1 MENTYIIN
9 DEAIIKGKELF
20 SEGKYTIA
28 LDYFKEA
35 IRKNPNSKEP
45 YLLEAMSYQF
55 IEERTSKNARSALYT
70 ILSIDPDDSI
80 APKCIEKVSQGELL
94 SRWINLYPICYEAT
108 DKDYKYKTHE
118 NEFIVNFIDNVTMK
132 FEIIDD
138 EKVKIVGCDYDKNH
152 IGAYLTISGEKATDE
167 KKVIIPSSVIFQTK
181 EYITTEIGRMAFRGE
196 DSNNMPRFLTNI
208 VIPNTVKKIAEDAF
222 QCCSF
227 LKTIIIPASVE
238 TIGIGSFSYCTD
250 LEQIVVEKGNPKY
263 DSRNKCNAII
273 ESKSNKIIVGC
284 KTTRIPRTVTKIGV
298 AAFAGQLLLNSVEI
312 PNTITDIEVSA
323 FQGSGLR
330 KVVIPDSV
338 INIGDVAF
346 HACHLQSVQFG
357 DSLCT
362 IGDSAFSDNPELLA
376 IFIPRLVKSIGK
388 TAFNSSSLGNGG
400 WIQSFDVHPDN
411 PYYDSRNSCNAI
423 IETTTN
429 TLVYG
434 CNNTTIPNTIKHI
447 GKNAFS
453 MCKSICDISMPNSIE
468 TIGDGAYSGCD
479 NLCKIKL
486 PESVIRIGALVF
498 SACEKLIEITIPQSV
513 TYIGEQIFSG
523 CKNMKSI
530 ICLNPRP
537 PYLQSD
543 FIFSRYDKSYYSL
556 VTLYVPP
563 KAIENY
569 KNAQGW
575 KLFKNIIPIEE
586 SLDV

>member
-1 MENTYIIN
+1 MRNNVLKYN
-9 DEAIIKGKELF
+9 VDVIKGKDYF
-20 SEGKYTIA
+20 SKGDYVIA
-28 LDYFKEA
+28 LEYFKKA
-35 IRKNPNSKEP
+35 IQNNPDLKEP

-55 IEERTSKNARSALYT
+55 VEGRTSKNALSALYR
-70 ILSIDPDDSI
+70 ILAIDPDDSI
-80 APKCIEKVSQGELL
+80 AHKCIEKITLGEPLSQMFE
-94 SRWINLYPICYEAT
+94 LYPIC
-108 DKDYKYKTHE
+108 
-118 NEFIVNFIDNVTMK
+118 NVTTDNNGGPVNNHD
-132 FEIIDD
+132 FVVNYIDD
-138 EKVKIVGCDYDKNH
+138 VSIWFKIIGDTEVKIVYCKYDKYH
-152 IGAYLTISGEKATDE
+152 KGFAMAVYEKEITDE
-167 KKVIIPSSVIFQTK
+167 KTVTIPSSVVFRSNK
-181 EYITTEIGRMAFRGE
+181 YIVTEIGERAFFGE
-196 DSNNMPRFLTNI
+196 DGNSHPLFLSNV
-208 VIPNTVKKIAEDAF
+208 VIPKTVKIIREDAF
-222 QCCSF
+222 KCCFF
-227 LKTIIIPASVE
+227 LKSVIIPASVE
-238 TIGIGSFSYCTD
+238 TIGDGAFSYCTD
-250 LEQIVVEKGNPKY
+250 LEQIVVDKGNTKY

-273 ESKSNKIIVGC
+273 ESESNKIIVGC
-284 KTTRIPRTVTKIGV
+284 KTTQIPRTVTKIGA

-330 KVVIPDSV
+330 KAVIPDSV
-338 INIGDVAF
+338 TNIGNVAF

-362 IGDSAFSDNPELLA
+362 IGDSAFSDNPKLLA
-376 IFIPRLVKSIGK
+376 IYIPRSVKCIGK

-400 WIQSFDVHPDN
+400 WVQSYKVHPDN
-411 PYYDSRNSCNAI
+411 PYYDSRNNCNAI
-423 IETTTN
+423 IETATD

-434 CNNTTIPNTIKHI
+434 CNNTIIPSTIKHI
-447 GKNAFS
+447 GEDAFA
-453 MCKSICDISMPNSIE
+453 MCKFFCDISLPNSIE

-543 FIFSRYDKSYYSL
+543 YLFSEYDKSYYSL
-556 VTLYVPP
+556 VTLYVPK

-586 SLDV
+586 RLDV